1 MLSILAFVL
10 LSASSSGPTIESAQ
24 KAYVAGDW
32 KRAAES
38 FEAICPTLT
47 SDKRTECALWGI
59 LSRSQTGDTKDF
71 SRAKNSLDS
80 LIRTTDTTLS
90 VISDLYMTRAQ
101 FELYLGKKDASQK
114 SLKIAY
120 TKAKPKQY
128 AVLFQVCQSLLK
140 ANPSDSA
147 ANLCKEIEASKM
159 DVHAKSAPSS
169 SSAKQEYSSSETKLS
184 SSKDQSSSSEEKNS
198 IPETKVSMPESSSS
212 SIQTAT
218 SSSWVESSSSKANQK
233 QLQAMEA
240 SSGWTLQLGAFSV
253 KSNAETLT
261 SNLKKRKINAKIV
274 ESKGEN
280 RTLYLVQTG
289 TFSTKTDALDFG
301 EKKLSPL
308 KLEYQPVKK
317 P

>member
-10 LSASSSGPTIESAQ
+10 LSASSSGPTVESAQ

-59 LSRSQTGDTKDF
+59 LSRSQTGDSKDF

-80 LIRTTDTTLS
+80 LIRITDTTLS

-101 FELYLGKKDASQK
+101 FELYLGKKEAAEK
-114 SLKIAY
+114 SLKTAY

-140 ANPSDSA
+140 ASPGDSVA
-147 ANLCKEIEASKM
+147 DLCKKIEASKT

-169 SSAKQEYSSSETKLS
+169 SSAKQEYSSSEIKQT
-184 SSKDQSSSSEEKNS
+184 SSKGQSSSSEAKDS
-198 IPETKVSMPESSSS
+198 TQKIKPSTPESSSS
-212 SIQTAT
+212 SLQAAT
-218 SSSWVESSSSKANQK
+218 SSSWVASSSSKASR
-233 QLQAMEA
+233 QLPVAEA

-253 KSNAETLT
+253 KSNAETLS
-261 SNLKKRKINAKIV
+261 SNLKKRKISTEILETKN
-274 ESKGEN
+274 EN

-289 TFSTKTDALDFG
+289 TFSTKAKALEFG